1 MNFMFMFELKLGIA
15 IFEVF
20 RAVVDIR
27 GQHHASRGARG
38 KLLSRPPTPGD
49 NFEPTPQPS
58 KTDGA
63 ECSIPCGKRDCPIVR
78 FSYSNNLLGIH
89 ILDSVLQIRNK

>member
-38 KLLSRPPTPGD
+38 KLPFFIGNTYIGFRL
-49 NFEPTPQPS
+49 
-58 KTDGA
+58 A
-63 ECSIPCGKRDCPIVR
+63 
-78 FSYSNNLLGIH
+78 
-89 ILDSVLQIRNK
+89 NKE